1 METIE
6 ELKKKIAELTEE
18 NGKLKSDLHESK
30 ELTEHYK
37 RWYKDAGNKYVAL
50 VKKVKAWSVL
60 VADTANNEDEHFM
73 PY

>member
-6 ELKKKIAELTEE
+6 ELKKKIAELTDE
-18 NGKLKSDLHESK
+18 NGYLKSELHIINDKVEVY
-30 ELTEHYK
+30 E
-37 RWYKDAGNKYVAL
+37 RWYKEARHKYTAL

-60 VADTANNEDEHFM
+60 VADTANNEDDNFM

>member
-6 ELKKKIAELTEE
+6 ELKKKIAELTNE
-18 NGKLKSDLHESK
+18 NGYLKS
-30 ELTEHYK
+30 ELQVSNDKVKVYE
-37 RWYKDAGNKYVAL
+37 RWYKEAGRKYTAL

-60 VADTANNEDEHFM
+60 VADAAANEDENFM